1 MAVPG
6 CQIQAGGAHCRRRG
20 AGRLERLAEERIL
33 GSRPVWPYAGVLR
46 VVKVSQL
53 CCAGCE
59 LSQEGRRWSPPGIE
73 NGQRAVILRL
83 FILFTVVPLVELW
96 LFLQIAAWTST
107 LFTILVVVFTGVL
120 GTIMTRSQGLR
131 ALQNLKQQ
139 IATRRGVTDAI
150 LDAVMILVAGV
161 LLITP
166 GVLTDAFGFS
176 LLIPWCRR
184 WYRTLVAARIARRF
198 QVSEMPR
205 QGGPSGANSRV
216 IDSYVVPRQ
225 DELDQQG

>member
-1 MAVPG
+1 MTGRGPG
-6 CQIQAGGAHCRRRG
+6 YLAGQS
-20 AGRLERLAEERIL
+20 IL
-33 GSRPVWPYAGVLR
+33 GSRPLWLYAGVLR
-46 VVKVSQL
+46 VVNGSQL
-53 CCAGCE
+53 WWAGCWRP
-59 LSQEGRRWSPPGIE
+59 LRGWRWSLPRIE
-73 NGQRAVILRL
+73 NGQHAVILRL
-83 FILFTVVPLVELW
+83 LILFTVVPLVELW
-96 LFLQIAAWTST
+96 LFLQLAEWTSIS
-107 LFTILVVVFTGVL
+107 FTILVVVFTGVL

-139 IATRRGVTDAI
+139 ITTRRGVTDAI

-184 WYRTLVAARIARRF
+184 GYRALVAARIAHRF
-198 QVSEMPR
+198 QVAEMPR
-205 QGGPSGANSRV
+205 QDGESGANSRV

-225 DELDQQG
+225 EELDQQG

>member
-1 MAVPG
+1 M
-6 CQIQAGGAHCRRRG
+6 
-20 AGRLERLAEERIL
+20 
-33 GSRPVWPYAGVLR
+33 
-46 VVKVSQL
+46 
-53 CCAGCE
+53 
-59 LSQEGRRWSPPGIE
+59 
-73 NGQRAVILRL
+73 ILRL
-83 FILFTVVPLVELW
+83 LILFTLVPLVELW
-96 LFLQIAAWTST
+96 LFLQLAKWTSIP
-107 LFTILVVVFTGVL
+107 FTILIVVLTGVL
-120 GTIMTRSQGLR
+120 GTVMTRSQGLR

-184 WYRTLVAARIARRF
+184 WYRTLAAARIARRF
-198 QVSEMPR
+198 QVDETPR
-205 QGGPSGANSRV
+205 HGDGSGANSRV

-225 DELDQQG
+225 EELDQQG